1 VVTAAPAWI
10 LEAAMSYVMRV
21 AREAWEDAKRVIHG
35 ETPTHT
41 HFRDRIIAIVF
52 FTAVVDLIASVAV
65 LFLERHAPDTQITN
79 IGDSIFW
86 VTTQLLTVS
95 SQLHNPIS
103 TGARLIDILL
113 EAISISVV
121 ASLAGSFAAFFHR
134 RGRERDAAEAA
145 QGGGG

>member
-1 VVTAAPAWI
+1 
-10 LEAAMSYVMRV
+10 MNHVMRG
-21 AREAWEDAKRVIHG
+21 ARAAWEDAMRVIHG
-35 ETPTHT
+35 ATPTHT

-65 LFLERHAPDTQITN
+65 LFLERHATGTEITN
-79 IGDSIFW
+79 FGDSIFW

>member
-1 VVTAAPAWI
+1 
-10 LEAAMSYVMRV
+10 MRV
-21 AREAWEDAKRVIHG
+21 ARAAWEDAMRVIHG

-41 HFRDRIIAIVF
+41 HLRDRIIAIVF
-52 FTAVVDLIASVAV
+52 FAAAVDLIASVAV
-65 LFLERHAPDTQITN
+65 LFLERHATGTEITN
-79 IGDSIFW
+79 LGDSIFW